1 MRVVDWGWALLV
13 VLVWG
18 VNFVVIH
25 VGLVDVPPL
34 LLGALRFLLVALPA
48 VFFVPRPLIPLRW
61 LLAYGLTISFGQF
74 ALLFSAMRV
83 GMPAGVASLVL
94 QSQMIF
100 TLLFGAVLLGER
112 WQRHQPAALGL
123 AGIGLL
129 VLATQQQAGGMT
141 LLGFVLTLGAAACW
155 GLGNIVTRRISQS
168 GPVDLLGLV
177 VWGALV
183 PPLPFLAASLWLE
196 GPSRVVGSLQ
206 HLSTSS
212 VLAIGYLALIATIV
226 GYVIWGRL
234 LQRYPVAEVAPLT
247 LLVPVVGLLAARVLL
262 DERLQGVQWCGIAL
276 VLAGLLVNLFW
287 PRWRLW
293 VHRNG

>member
-1 MRVVDWGWALLV
+1 
-13 VLVWG
+13 
-18 VNFVVIH
+18 
-25 VGLVDVPPL
+25 VDVPPL

-48 VFFVPRPLIPLRW
+48 VFFVPRPRIPLRW

-196 GPSRVVGSLQ
+196 GPGQVVDSLQ
-206 HLSTSS
+206 HISTSS

-262 DERLQGVQWCGIAL
+262 DERLLAVQWCGIAL

-293 VHRNG
+293 VLRHG

>member
-48 VFFVPRPLIPLRW
+48 VFFVPRPRIPLRW

-129 VLATQQQAGGMT
+129 VLATQQQVGGMT

-168 GPVDLLGLV
+168 GSVDLLGLV

-196 GPSRVVGSLQ
+196 GPSRVVDSLQ
-206 HLSTSS
+206 HISVSS

-262 DERLQGVQWCGIAL
+262 DERLLGVQWCGIAL

-293 VHRNG
+293 VHGHG

>member
-48 VFFVPRPLIPLRW
+48 VFFVPRPRIPLRW

-100 TLLFGAVLLGER
+100 TLLFGALLLGER

-155 GLGNIVTRRISQS
+155 GLGNIVTRRISQA

-196 GPSRVVGSLQ
+196 GPDQVVDSLQ

-212 VLAIGYLALIATIV
+212 MLAIVYLALIATIV

-293 VHRNG
+293 VHRHG

>member
-1 MRVVDWGWALLV
+1 MRVIDWGWALLV

-25 VGLVDVPPL
+25 VGLVDIPPL

-48 VFFVPRPLIPLRW
+48 VFFVPRPRIPLRW

-100 TLLFGAVLLGER
+100 TLFFGSVLLGER
-112 WQRHQPAALGL
+112 WQRHQPVALGL
-123 AGIGLL
+123 ACAGLL

-183 PPLPFLAASLWLE
+183 PPLPFLAASFWLE
-196 GPSRVVGSLQ
+196 GPERVLGSLL
-206 HLSTSS
+206 HLSMSS
-212 VLAIGYLALIATIV
+212 VLAIAYLALIATIV

-262 DERLQGVQWCGIAL
+262 DERLQGIQWCGIVL
-276 VLAGLLVNLFW
+276 VLVGLLVNLFW

-293 VHRNG
+293 LHRHG